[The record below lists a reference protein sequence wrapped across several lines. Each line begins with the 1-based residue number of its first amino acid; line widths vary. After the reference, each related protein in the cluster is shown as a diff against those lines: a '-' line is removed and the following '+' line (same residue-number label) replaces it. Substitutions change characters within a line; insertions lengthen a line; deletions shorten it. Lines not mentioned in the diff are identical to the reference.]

1 MGGLE
6 RVGVDAGS
14 ERSLF
19 VLDASCPA
27 DVPPELDVDGQFVCL
42 LAWDATTV
50 PSAEISMLAERLLQ
64 AGCVYICAWG
74 PDCDRV
80 HDTFDEANVTRS
92 PEGPCV
98 MSTSHAG
105 ESLEV
110 ALWFLLVCASPDD
123 AFADGCRSVVAI
135 SIGAPS
141 WAAAMR
147 AAMVDPDG
155 FTARVVGDG

>member
-1 MGGLE
+1 MSLLE
-6 RVGVDAGS
+6 RVGVDARS
-14 ERSLF
+14 DRSLF
-19 VLDASCPA
+19 VLDAPCPA
-27 DVPPELDVDGQFVCL
+27 DVPSELDVDGQFVCL

-50 PSAEISMLAERLLQ
+50 PGAEVSTLADRLLQ

-74 PDCDRV
+74 PACDRV
-80 HDTFDEANVTRS
+80 HASFDEAAVTRS

-98 MSTSHAG
+98 MSTSHEG

-110 ALWFLLVCASPDD
+110 ALWFLLVCASPDH
-123 AFADGCRSVVAI
+123 AFADGCRSAVAI

>member
-1 MGGLE
+1 MSLLE
-6 RVGVDAGS
+6 RVGVDARS
-14 ERSLF
+14 DRSLF
-19 VLDASCPA
+19 VLDAPCPA
-27 DVPPELDVDGQFVCL
+27 DIPAELDVDGQFVCL

-50 PSAEISMLAERLLQ
+50 PGAEISTLAERLLQ

-80 HDTFDEANVTRS
+80 HGSFDEADVTRS
-92 PEGPCV
+92 PDGPTV
-98 MSTSHAG
+98 MSTSHEG

-110 ALWFLLVCASPDD
+110 ALWFLLVCASPDE

-135 SIGAPS
+135 AIGSPS
-141 WAAAMR
+141 WAAVMR
-147 AAMVDPDG
+147 AAMVDPDR